1 MPPPQVNSR
10 LKQDIKATMTV
21 ALAVVTYFICYAPAL
36 ALAIWKKEYG
46 MHNDWVSF
54 LVGFCTFISSASN
67 PIIYVLRNKRYR
79 DAIRQLVK
87 DPFGSSP
94 FQEMSEKIKQKE
106 QSHPGLGMKKRE
118 GGEPGTCS
126 GYGENLENEAGVIEN
141 ASSSDMV
148 EEDRIVKIAWELD
161 EQESSCDQAC
171 QHGLDVDEAD
181 QEDRLP
187 AEEDCQEG
195 GH

>member
-1 MPPPQVNSR
+1 MPPPQANSR

-36 ALAIWKKEYG
+36 ALAVWKKEYG

-79 DAIRQLVK
+79 DAIRQLVR

-94 FQEMSEKIKQKE
+94 FQEMPEKIKQKE
-106 QSHPGLGMKKRE
+106 QSHPGPGLKKRE
-118 GGEPGTCS
+118 GGEPRTS
-126 GYGENLENEAGVIEN
+126 PVHGENLENEAGVIEN
-141 ASSSDMV
+141 ASSSAMV
-148 EEDRIVKIAWELD
+148 QEERIVKIAWELD
-161 EQESSCDQAC
+161 EEDSSCD
-171 QHGLDVDEAD
+171 
-181 QEDRLP
+181 
-187 AEEDCQEG
+187 
-195 GH
+195 

>member
-1 MPPPQVNSR
+1 
-10 LKQDIKATMTV
+10 MTV

-46 MHNDWVSF
+46 MHNDWVTF

-87 DPFGSSP
+87 DPFGSSL
-94 FQEMSEKIKQKE
+94 FQEMPQKIKQKE
-106 QSHPGLGMKKRE
+106 QSHPGPGMKKRE

-126 GYGENLENEAGVIEN
+126 GHGENLENEAGVIEN
-141 ASSSDMV
+141 ASSSDMAQ
-148 EEDRIVKIAWELD
+148 EDRIVKIAWELD
-161 EQESSCDQAC
+161 EEESSCDQAC
-171 QHGLDVDEAD
+171 QHGLEVVEAD
-181 QEDRLP
+181 QQEDSLP

-195 GH
+195 GSKMAAIDNQDVILM

>member
-1 MPPPQVNSR
+1 MRLNLPPPQANSR

-36 ALAIWKKEYG
+36 ALAILKKEYG
-46 MHNDWVSF
+46 THNDWVTF

-94 FQEMSEKIKQKE
+94 FQEIPEKIKQKE
-106 QSHPGLGMKKRE
+106 QSHPGPGLKKRE
-118 GGEPGTCS
+118 GGEPGTS
-126 GYGENLENEAGVIEN
+126 PGYGENLEMKLESLKMRRPVTW
-141 ASSSDMV
+141 SK
-148 EEDRIVKIAWELD
+148 RTEL
-161 EQESSCDQAC
+161 
-171 QHGLDVDEAD
+171 
-181 QEDRLP
+181 
-187 AEEDCQEG
+187 
-195 GH
+195 

>member
-1 MPPPQVNSR
+1 
-10 LKQDIKATMTV
+10 MTV

-106 QSHPGLGMKKRE
+106 QSHTGLGMKKRE

-126 GYGENLENEAGVIEN
+126 GYGENLENEAVVIEN

>member
-1 MPPPQVNSR
+1 
-10 LKQDIKATMTV
+10 
-21 ALAVVTYFICYAPAL
+21 
-36 ALAIWKKEYG
+36 
-46 MHNDWVSF
+46 MHNDWVTF

-94 FQEMSEKIKQKE
+94 FQEMPEKIKQKE
-106 QSHPGLGMKKRE
+106 QSHPGPGMKKRE

-141 ASSSDMV
+141 ASSSDMAQ
-148 EEDRIVKIAWELD
+148 EDRIVKIVWELD
-161 EQESSCDQAC
+161 EEESSCDQAC
-171 QHGLDVDEAD
+171 QHGLEVVEAD
-181 QEDRLP
+181 QEDSLP

-195 GH
+195 CSKMAVIDNQDVILMSYDQLRHFLRRVTNPAKFIFIACLLDML

>member
-1 MPPPQVNSR
+1 
-10 LKQDIKATMTV
+10 
-21 ALAVVTYFICYAPAL
+21 
-36 ALAIWKKEYG
+36 

-87 DPFGSSP
+87 DPFGTSL
-94 FQEMSEKIKQKE
+94 FQEMPQKIKQKE
-106 QSHPGLGMKKRE
+106 QSHPGPGMKKRE

-126 GYGENLENEAGVIEN
+126 RYGENLENEAGVIEN
-141 ASSSDMV
+141 ASSSDMAQ
-148 EEDRIVKIAWELD
+148 EERIVKIAWELD
-161 EQESSCDQAC
+161 EEESSCDQAC
-171 QHGLDVDEAD
+171 QHGLEVVEAD
-181 QEDRLP
+181 QEDSFP

-195 GH
+195 GSKMAVIDNQDVILT

>member
-1 MPPPQVNSR
+1 
-10 LKQDIKATMTV
+10 MTV

-46 MHNDWVSF
+46 MHNDWVTF

-94 FQEMSEKIKQKE
+94 FQEMPEKIKQEE
-106 QSHPGLGMKKRE
+106 QSHPGPGMKKSE
-118 GGEPGTCS
+118 GGEPVTCP

-141 ASSSDMV
+141 ASSSDKV
-148 EEDRIVKIAWELD
+148 QEDRIVKIAWELD
-161 EQESSCDQAC
+161 EEESSCDQAC
-171 QHGLDVDEAD
+171 QLGLEVDEAD
-181 QEDRLP
+181 QEDSLP

-195 GH
+195 GSKMAVIDNQEVILM

>member
-1 MPPPQVNSR
+1 
-10 LKQDIKATMTV
+10 
-21 ALAVVTYFICYAPAL
+21 
-36 ALAIWKKEYG
+36 
-46 MHNDWVSF
+46 MHNDWVTF

-94 FQEMSEKIKQKE
+94 FQEMPQKIKQKE
-106 QSHPGLGMKKRE
+106 QSHPGPGMKKRE

-141 ASSSDMV
+141 ASSSDMAQ
-148 EEDRIVKIAWELD
+148 EDRIVKIAWELD
-161 EQESSCDQAC
+161 EEESSCDQAC
-171 QHGLDVDEAD
+171 QHELEVVEAD
-181 QEDRLP
+181 QEDSFP

-195 GH
+195 GSKMAVIDNQDVILM